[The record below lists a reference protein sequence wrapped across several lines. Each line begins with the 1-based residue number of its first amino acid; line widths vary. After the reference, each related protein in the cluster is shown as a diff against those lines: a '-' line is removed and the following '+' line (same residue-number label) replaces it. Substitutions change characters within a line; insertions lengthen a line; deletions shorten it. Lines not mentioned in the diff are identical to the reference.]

1 MDCIVVR
8 EPSIV
13 DAYGRPS
20 AILGVE
26 LFPTMRSA
34 QEILVDEG
42 VSFAVKSANNRGQVQ
57 GGNTWR

>member
-1 MDCIVVR
+1 
-8 EPSIV
+8 
-13 DAYGRPS
+13 
-20 AILGVE
+20 LGVE